1 MSDSNLRKNC
11 NDLVEKIVK
20 EYDLIKTKVNS
31 LDSKEVAKKP
41 SIYEKIKPIVDNFQD
56 DLVDVTSK
64 IYDIINDLNT
74 TLSNFFDSV
83 EKDLELLDESEL
95 DNEEYDT
102 ETDDMDTDEANTE
115 ADDTS
120 EDLENLDGPNVTI
133 DIE

>member
-1 MSDSNLRKNC
+1 MVESNLKKSC

-20 EYDLIKTKVNS
+20 EYDLIKTKVNN

-41 SIYEKIKPIVDNFQD
+41 SIYEKIRPVVDNFQN

-64 IYDIINDLNT
+64 IYNIITDLNA
-74 TLSNFFDSV
+74 TLLTFFDSV

-95 DNEEYDT
+95 DDEED
-102 ETDDMDTDEANTE
+102 EEDFEIEGSDTDEDE
-115 ADDTS
+115 DD
-120 EDLENLDGPNVTI
+120 LANLDGPNIVV